1 MSGILFALRP
11 FHQETANFAD
21 LGEGT
26 IPFLFNR
33 DSAANRKEGIME
45 KIITRVVA
53 ATAAGATTLV
63 LFSAVVA
70 LADDDK
76 ARVIAARIKPTTIAA
91 QSVDAIR
98 R

>member
-21 LGEGT
+21 FGEGT
-26 IPFLFNR
+26 IPFLLNR
-33 DSAANRKEGIME
+33 GSAANRNEGIME
-45 KIITRVVA
+45 KFINRVVA
-53 ATAAGATTLV
+53 ATASGAITLV
-63 LFSAVVA
+63 IFSAVVS